1 MSDNR
6 NEFEQLQEVQV
17 SSEKVFGGH
26 LLHVYKDAIT
36 LPNGKEASR
45 EYIRHQGAVAV
56 VPLTENNEVYIVR
69 QFRYPMNEVLTEI
82 PAGKLDGPDEDHLEA
97 AKRELSEETGVTAD
111 TWIDLGEYYPTPAYS
126 SEVIYLYLAK
136 GLHQGKQHTDE
147 DEFLTAKTVPL
158 KELLADVMK
167 GLIPDGKTQTAL
179 IKADLYLRQA
189 EEQA

>member
-36 LPNGKEASR
+36 LPNGKETSR

-158 KELLADVMK
+158 KELIADVMK

-179 IKADLYLRQA
+179 IKADLYLRQT

>member
-6 NEFEQLQEVQV
+6 NEFEQLREVQV

-158 KELLADVMK
+158 KELIADVMK